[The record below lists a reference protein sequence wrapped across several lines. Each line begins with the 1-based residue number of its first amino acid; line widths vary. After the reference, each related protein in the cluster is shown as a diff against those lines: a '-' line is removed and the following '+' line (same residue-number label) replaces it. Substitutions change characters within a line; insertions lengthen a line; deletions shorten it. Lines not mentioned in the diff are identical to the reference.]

1 MNKRSASPHSLNNT
15 AESTPKRRRRRRSA
29 KQSPSQ
35 EDLQLLV
42 NNVLWTECSCK
53 PQCSSKW
60 SRGDVQNVISAM
72 SEKSPIGKCISKSL
86 LILEERISW
95 AFLVMGN
102 VFNAQNNT
110 FTFHIGGKK
119 HFFYLI

>member
-15 AESTPKRRRRRRSA
+15 SAETTPKRRRRSSK

-72 SEKSPIGKCISKSL
+72 SEKTPIGKYK
-86 LILEERISW
+86 
-95 AFLVMGN
+95 
-102 VFNAQNNT
+102 
-110 FTFHIGGKK
+110 
-119 HFFYLI
+119 